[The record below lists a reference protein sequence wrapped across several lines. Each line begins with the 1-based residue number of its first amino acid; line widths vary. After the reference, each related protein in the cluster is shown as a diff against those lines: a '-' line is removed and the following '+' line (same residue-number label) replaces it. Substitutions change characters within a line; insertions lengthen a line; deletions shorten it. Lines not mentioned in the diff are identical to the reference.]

1 MNRQYELQRVLGP
14 ISATCVVVGAIVGVG
29 IFFTPQR
36 VAAIAGSGEL
46 ALVTWTV
53 GGLIALTGALT
64 FAELGG
70 LYPRTGGQYDILRD
84 AYGAPVGFLY
94 VFCNATAIQA
104 GAIAIIAV
112 ISAQNLIVLVQ
123 GTASSPRVVT
133 IVSSTMIAC
142 LTLANIAGVR
152 WGATVQNITTFAKMA
167 TLLLITG
174 LAAVASGETGE
185 AIGTGSTAAETH
197 PLALVFAGL
206 VPVFFS
212 FGGWQQALWMGGEV
226 REPERTVPRAIVV
239 GVLIVVAAYLL
250 TNWAYLQ
257 LLGYQG
263 VVASKTLAAD
273 AVSRVWPNIG
283 SRFVAGAVAFSA
295 FGVLNSQLLSGPR
308 LLLGMARGGKFFS
321 PFARVHASCRTP
333 VAAIVLLGGMGLAL
347 LLVAGERGVDQILTG
362 IVLIDSIFFLLTGL
376 AVVVL
381 RRSRPTAERPV
392 RVPLYPLVPLLFIAG
407 ESAVI
412 LGAFLHKTYRQGAL
426 IGVLWVAVA
435 MACYAGFFRRRT

>member
-1 MNRQYELQRVLGP
+1 MNSQHELRRVLGP
-14 ISATCVVVGAIVGVG
+14 VSATCVVVGAIVGVG

-36 VAAIAGSGEL
+36 VAEITGSGEL
-46 ALVTWTV
+46 ALVTWTL
-53 GGLIALTGALT
+53 GGLVALTGALT

-70 LYPRTGGQYDILRD
+70 LYPRTGGHYDILRD

-112 ISAQNLIVLVQ
+112 ISAQNLGVLVQ
-123 GTASSPRVVT
+123 GKTPSPGVVT
-133 IVSSTMIAC
+133 VVSSAMIVG

-152 WGATVQNITTFAKMA
+152 WGATIQNITTFAKMA

-174 LAAVASGETGE
+174 LAAVGST
-185 AIGTGSTAAETH
+185 GTGKAIASASPAGGAH
-197 PLALVFAGL
+197 PVALVFAGL
-206 VPVFFS
+206 VPVLFS

-226 REPERTVPRAIVV
+226 REPGRSVPQAIVV
-239 GVLIVVAAYLL
+239 GVLVVVAAYLL

-263 VVASKTLAAD
+263 VVASEALAAD

-283 SRFVAGAVAFSA
+283 RRFVAGAVAFSA
-295 FGVLNSQLLSGPR
+295 FGVLNAQLLSGPR

-321 PFARVHASCRTP
+321 PFARVHANRRTP
-333 VAAIVLLGGMGLAL
+333 IAAILLLGGMGLAL
-347 LLVAGERGVDQILTG
+347 LLVAGERGVNHILTG
-362 IVLIDSIFFLLTGL
+362 VVLVDSIFFLLTGF

-381 RRSRPTAERPV
+381 RRTRPTAKRPV
-392 RVPLYPLVPLLFIAG
+392 RVPLYPLVPLLFVVG
-407 ESAVI
+407 ELAVI
-412 LGAFLHKTYRQGAL
+412 SGAFLDDNYRQGAF
-426 IGVLWVAVA
+426 IGVVWVAAA
-435 MACYAGFFRRRT
+435 MACYAAFFRGRA